1 MLGRYENFP
10 EIIHGVARLT
20 CESPLR
26 MVQQTILS
34 VLHKLNRET
43 CGLRAITPHLFQECE
58 VSFELGAAED
68 FDFNFLD
75 NKELDRFERRILE
88 KELSTLDFFFVVRYH
103 VLNDEGKRVP
113 LKFDYHML
121 RFMFQEKSIELRICH
136 ERGPQRVPL
145 EDLVT
150 LIVKRINEELSQRQL
165 KSLNLEYL
173 RVLY

>member
-10 EIIHGVARLT
+10 EVIHGVVRFT
-20 CESPLR
+20 CESSTR
-26 MVQQTILS
+26 EVQQTILPA
-34 VLHKLNRET
+34 LHNLNHEV
-43 CGLRAITPHLFQECE
+43 CGLGEVTLHLPQECE
-58 VSFELGAAED
+58 VSFELGVAED

-75 NKELDRFERRILE
+75 EKELDRFQSSIIE
-88 KELSTLDFFFVVRYH
+88 KKLPTLDFFFVVRYH
-103 VLNDEGKRVP
+103 VVNDNGKRVP

-121 RFMFQEKSIELRICH
+121 RFMFQENSIELRICH

-150 LIVKRINEELSQRQL
+150 LIVERINEELSQRQL